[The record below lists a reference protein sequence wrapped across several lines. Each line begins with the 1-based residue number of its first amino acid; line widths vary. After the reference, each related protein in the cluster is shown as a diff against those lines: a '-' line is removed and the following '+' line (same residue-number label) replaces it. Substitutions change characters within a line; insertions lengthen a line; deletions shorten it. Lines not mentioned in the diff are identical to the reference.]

1 MCWPDLFIGSGMR
14 STGKAS
20 DERWGIGW
28 RDEWALFPKSSLV
41 IFVLLSVAVFGL
53 WRYTIDN
60 NRQRHESNTFASL
73 MAIADLRVREVV
85 LWRRQYTDYGVALKD
100 NPAMGSW
107 AAAVLNSA
115 EGDARRQEAID
126 WLQSAVKQYDF
137 QDVMLLDTNL
147 NVVLAT
153 DTNHAA
159 IGEKARQGLSRSLRS
174 NDIELTDLHTAPQA
188 PDAHMDLY
196 VPMYEANTTGRIPV
210 AVFLFRVDPRRTLY
224 PMIRNWPTPSKT
236 GESLL
241 VRRDGDEVV
250 FLTPLR
256 RCDKAPLAFRKSVRT
271 PNLPVASAVLGVRG
285 AIKGI
290 DAWGFPVMAA
300 SCPVPDTT
308 WWLVV
313 KQDRDEVMGELSIAE
328 GLLTITGVALLNLA
342 LFVLGMSYYRQK
354 REIILARKC
363 AEAEKLALSQHYVNL
378 AKYANDIILLAGE
391 DGRVLEVNERAI
403 RSYGYSR
410 EAILGMPLEAFWPD
424 THRVDYVQAIRRAER
439 EHTVV
444 IETMHCRADG
454 GAFPVEVSLRFIN
467 ESGLKWT
474 QAVIRDISDRL
485 QKRQFFDRY
494 QALFRNAR
502 DIIMFMSRDGTIL
515 EANEAAEQ
523 AYGYQHDEL
532 LRLNLSD
539 IRAIHTV
546 HELEDQ
552 LAETMVKGVLRET
565 EHRSKSGRVF
575 PVEISAR
582 AVIIG
587 GEPVILNIV
596 RDISRRKA
604 AEEAVIASER
614 NLRQIMDLVPQAI
627 YARNGE
633 GRLILVNQ
641 RFAELAG
648 KTPEELVTGAES
660 SLADQSREA
669 DRNVLQSGQSMFIP
683 EEMCTEED
691 GTVHTMQTSK
701 TLFIPAG
708 EDKPVLLSIST
719 DITEGKRLEEQL
731 IHAQRMESV
740 GRLAGGIAHDF
751 NNLLQ
756 AILGFNELLMSRMDA
771 GNPGQQEAM
780 EIDKAAKRAGVLTK
794 QLLAYSR
801 KQVMDLQ
808 VRDLNAIVQNASGF
822 IKRLVGNSVQ
832 IGIVLDPKIRS
843 IRVDVNQ
850 IEQVLMNLVMNAR
863 DAMTDGGRITICTS
877 SVHLTNEDILYL
889 PEANPGL
896 FTCLAVGDT
905 GAGISQDVLP
915 HIFEPFYTTKGFGNG
930 SGLGLSMV
938 YGIVKQHG
946 GWITVYSR
954 PTFGTIFRMY
964 LPVADQF
971 PETEEFNEEPIK
983 VPKELRESSILVV
996 EDEDCVRQFAAR
1008 ALKDFGFRVFAA
1020 RNVQDGLAMFDEQ
1033 EGAIDL
1039 VFADVVLPDG
1049 NGVDFVRQIRSRKPE
1064 MRALLTSGY
1073 MDIQERW
1080 PEIKNRRWLFLQKPY
1095 PISTLIETMI
1105 SALRALVD

>member
-1 MCWPDLFIGSGMR
+1 
-14 STGKAS
+14 
-20 DERWGIGW
+20 
-28 RDEWALFPKSSLV
+28 
-41 IFVLLSVAVFGL
+41 
-53 WRYTIDN
+53 
-60 NRQRHESNTFASL
+60 
-73 MAIADLRVREVV
+73 
-85 LWRRQYTDYGVALKD
+85 
-100 NPAMGSW
+100 
-107 AAAVLNSA
+107 
-115 EGDARRQEAID
+115 
-126 WLQSAVKQYDF
+126 
-137 QDVMLLDTNL
+137 
-147 NVVLAT
+147 
-153 DTNHAA
+153 
-159 IGEKARQGLSRSLRS
+159 
-174 NDIELTDLHTAPQA
+174 
-188 PDAHMDLY
+188 
-196 VPMYEANTTGRIPV
+196 
-210 AVFLFRVDPRRTLY
+210 
-224 PMIRNWPTPSKT
+224 
-236 GESLL
+236 
-241 VRRDGDEVV
+241 
-250 FLTPLR
+250 
-256 RCDKAPLAFRKSVRT
+256 
-271 PNLPVASAVLGVRG
+271 
-285 AIKGI
+285 
-290 DAWGFPVMAA
+290 
-300 SCPVPDTT
+300 
-308 WWLVV
+308 
-313 KQDRDEVMGELSIAE
+313 
-328 GLLTITGVALLNLA
+328 
-342 LFVLGMSYYRQK
+342 
-354 REIILARKC
+354 
-363 AEAEKLALSQHYVNL
+363 
-378 AKYANDIILLAGE
+378 
-391 DGRVLEVNERAI
+391 
-403 RSYGYSR
+403 
-410 EAILGMPLEAFWPD
+410 
-424 THRVDYVQAIRRAER
+424 
-439 EHTVV
+439 
-444 IETMHCRADG
+444 
-454 GAFPVEVSLRFIN
+454 
-467 ESGLKWT
+467 
-474 QAVIRDISDRL
+474 
-485 QKRQFFDRY
+485 
-494 QALFRNAR
+494 
-502 DIIMFMSRDGTIL
+502 MFMSRDGTIL

-552 LAETMVKGVLRET
+552 LAETMVMGVLRET

-719 DITEGKRLEEQL
+719 DITEGKRL
-731 IHAQRMESV
+731 
-740 GRLAGGIAHDF
+740 AGGIAHDF

-877 SVHLTNEDILYL
+877 SVHLTNERI
-889 PEANPGL
+889 
-896 FTCLAVGDT
+896 
-905 GAGISQDVLP
+905 
-915 HIFEPFYTTKGFGNG
+915 
-930 SGLGLSMV
+930 
-938 YGIVKQHG
+938 
-946 GWITVYSR
+946 
-954 PTFGTIFRMY
+954 
-964 LPVADQF
+964 
-971 PETEEFNEEPIK
+971 
-983 VPKELRESSILVV
+983 
-996 EDEDCVRQFAAR
+996 
-1008 ALKDFGFRVFAA
+1008 RVC
-1020 RNVQDGLAMFDEQ
+1020 
-1033 EGAIDL
+1033 
-1039 VFADVVLPDG
+1039 
-1049 NGVDFVRQIRSRKPE
+1049 S
-1064 MRALLTSGY
+1064 RALLWE
-1073 MDIQERW
+1073 IQARESARMCCRIFLSPFIPPKGLETGPGW
-1080 PEIKNRRWLFLQKPY
+1080 DCPWSMELSSSMVGGLRFTVGQPLELFFVCIYLWLINSLKRKS
-1095 PISTLIETMI
+1095 STRSRSRCPKSCASPRFWWLKT
-1105 SALRALVD
+1105 RTV